1 MLTHAIIVVCLLLI
15 GCLVA
20 YIRNLGLDRNRYL
33 ENSGYWEKACM
44 AARKEGTNLHADL
57 KQCRDQ
63 LSGVREHLAAELENN
78 CRLVKLLN
86 DARAKLADAELRI
99 AAATENL
106 TNQPRVIVED
116 ECPF

>member
-1 MLTHAIIVVCLLLI
+1 MLTHAVIAVCLFVI
-15 GCLVA
+15 GCLIA
-20 YIRNLGLDRNRYL
+20 YIRNLRISSAESFDNWGF
-33 ENSGYWEKACM
+33 WEKACK
-44 AARKEGTNLHADL
+44 AARHEVSNLHVDI

-63 LSGVREHLAAELENN
+63 LNSVREHLAEELENN

>member
-1 MLTHAIIVVCLLLI
+1 MLTHAVIAVCLFVI
-15 GCLVA
+15 GCLIA
-20 YIRNLGLDRNRYL
+20 YIRNLRIRSAESFDNWGF
-33 ENSGYWEKACM
+33 WEKACK
-44 AARKEGTNLHADL
+44 AARHEVSNLHVDI

-63 LSGVREHLAAELENN
+63 LNSVREHLAEELENN